1 MSLHESSDPIQP
13 PVAPAPPVIYSTA
26 PPINKVERFR
36 DVIQSVMDIAESGEF
51 PTSNGPVLV
60 YQGNLLQPA
69 NQIYPI
75 LQESIE
81 SQGYTVFLQRKN
93 NRDEILILEG
103 VFQARN
109 IRAPWWFH
117 LGLLLVTM
125 LTTLYTAAMLNGYTV
140 EAIRTAVEQNDRL
153 VLLQMYRSARQF
165 AWPLLLILGVHEM
178 GHYIAARFHNVKVT
192 LPFFIPLPFAG
203 SLGTLGAVIFI
214 KSPFRNRKQLFDVG
228 IAGPLAGLLVA
239 LPIFLWGLEQPA
251 ANLIPRHW
259 LIAFNRVNVP
269 PLLEFAASF
278 TRTEQQVA
286 ALDRSVFYNHPQALA
301 AWFGV
306 LLTSLN
312 LLPMGQFDGGHVAFA
327 VFGRRIA
334 WPLAMGVAISCVL
347 VGLSGLGGYSEAWPI
362 WLIWPVF
369 ALLTGLRHPPPH
381 DDITPIGW
389 PRTIL
394 GIFTLLLLMSMIV
407 ITPFYST
414 LR

>member
-1 MSLHESSDPIQP
+1 MSLYEASDPIQP
-13 PVAPAPPVIYSTA
+13 PVSVKPDNHSSTEAPPSKI
-26 PPINKVERFR
+26 EQFR
-36 DVIQSVMDIAESGEF
+36 EVIQAVMSIKEYGEF
-51 PTSNGPVLV
+51 PTTQGPVLV
-60 YQGNLLQPA
+60 YQGDLLQPA
-69 NQIYPI
+69 AQIYPE
-75 LQESIE
+75 LRTSIE
-81 SQGYTVFLQRKN
+81 SRGHTLFLQRKGN
-93 NRDEILILEG
+93 LDQVLILEG
-103 VFQARN
+103 VIQSRN

-117 LGLLLVTM
+117 LGLLLATM
-125 LTTLYTAAMLNGYTV
+125 LTTLYAAALLNGYTT
-140 EAIRTAVEQNDRL
+140 ESIRSAVAQSDKL
-153 VLLQMYRSARQF
+153 VMLQLYRSARQF

-178 GHYIAARFHNVKVT
+178 GHYIAARLHRVKVT
-192 LPFFIPLPFAG
+192 LPFFIPFPFVG

-214 KSPFRNRKQLFDVG
+214 KSPFHNRKQLFDVG

-239 LPIFLWGLEQPA
+239 IPIFLWGLEQPPA
-251 ANLIPRHW
+251 SLIPRQW
-259 LIAFNRVNVP
+259 LPVFNRVNVP
-269 PLLEFAASF
+269 PLLEFIASF

-327 VFGRRIA
+327 VFGRRVA
-334 WPLAMGVAISCVL
+334 WPLAIGVAVSCVI
-347 VGLSGLGGYSEAWPI
+347 VGMSGILGYTNAWPI
-362 WLIWPVF
+362 WLLWPIF

-381 DDITPIGW
+381 DDITSVGL

-394 GIFTLLLLMSMIV
+394 GILTFILLLSMVV